1 MCVGDGREYS
11 SESAAVAAAAHMRI
25 TIQGVPR
32 RRACEDSYIIRV
44 LAPKALEKPA
54 TSVGM
59 GACAWRGKR
68 MKEGEAFVQV
78 RVLVRSMSMPKL
90 CISICARVREINFFS
105 IFNRIKVLYIWNII

>member
-32 RRACEDSYIIRV
+32 RRACEDSYIHV

-54 TSVGM
+54 TSVGT

-68 MKEGEAFVQV
+68 MKEGGAFAQV

-90 CISICARVREINFFS
+90 YISICARVREINFFS
-105 IFNRIKVLYIWNII
+105 IF